1 MDYQSSDL
9 VTLWSELG
17 NLAQNNFNTINVT
30 TEEQILKLDKVYRD
44 VIEYASK
51 NSQTLNVTEKKVSK
65 RQSKIKNP
73 PISVG
78 DLFANEPGFQEP
90 TVTLVRRTTRQA
102 SIVAINKM
110 KNWTKSTTLSDDI
123 TPHGHPI
130 GNSTVIGNKPSIS
143 DNLVEFISPPLF
155 SPENIDKTYIKI
167 QTCDKTY
174 AIPANKEFGNI
185 LDKSVDVE
193 NVSTSNTAMKK
204 DGKLIQTNHRK
215 REKLEDIDINVDEQ
229 VSQHVT
235 RTKKRK
241 IDEDNEVLRV
251 PLEKQISTPLKP
263 VETLTPHQ
271 IRENG
276 AEKRKE
282 LYLKHK
288 ADQKKNDEL
297 QIKAAKQR
305 EEQIKLNQEK
315 INKKAEE
322 KRKKDEKLKEKEL
335 ILKAEHLKKLK
346 QAELRKAEII
356 AKKKLA
362 EEANLLKIQK
372 AEAKLKENELNNPGK
387 SNTIRSK
394 IPSSSTQSFK
404 TATLQKI
411 KTKNVENSKDDY
423 GLNDVSAQDSSED
436 ETGPKRTIPEWAK
449 RENRVLQLQVH
460 AHVDSTK
467 RDLFFDCPKEFN
479 LKKMFKGLSI
489 RDRPRTSSAVWTT
502 PPRYSEYIRRY

>member
-155 SPENIDKTYIKI
+155 SPENI
-167 QTCDKTY
+167 
-174 AIPANKEFGNI
+174 
-185 LDKSVDVE
+185 E